1 MLMPSIF
8 GENLFDDWFDDFPF
22 ITDKGMK
29 DVEKKLYGKKA
40 GRIMKT
46 DIKEKD
52 NAYELVVDLP
62 GFTKDEIKASVE
74 NGYLTISAAKGL
86 DEAFAK
92 LAELDED
99 YATMCNTYAD
109 TVRAANEI
117 LHSIKSP
124 SMRSFVILKYM
135 RNMPD
140 IKIRKELNMT
150 RRALEQAKECVE
162 NATCMAA
169 VEWKERYVSPT
180 ENVSGEENH
189 NI

>member
-1 MLMPSIF
+1 MI
-8 GENLFDDWFDDFPF
+8 N
-22 ITDKGMK
+22 
-29 DVEKKLYGKKA
+29 
-40 GRIMKT
+40 
-46 DIKEKD
+46 
-52 NAYELVVDLP
+52 
-62 GFTKDEIKASVE
+62 
-74 NGYLTISAAKGL
+74 ISARLEGSSGGSGTAKGL

-117 LHSIKSP
+117 LHSIKRP

-135 RNMPD
+135 RNRPD

>member
-1 MLMPSIF
+1 
-8 GENLFDDWFDDFPF
+8 
-22 ITDKGMK
+22 
-29 DVEKKLYGKKA
+29 
-40 GRIMKT
+40 
-46 DIKEKD
+46 
-52 NAYELVVDLP
+52 
-62 GFTKDEIKASVE
+62 
-74 NGYLTISAAKGL
+74 
-86 DEAFAK
+86 
-92 LAELDED
+92 
-99 YATMCNTYAD
+99 MCNTYAD

>member
-1 MLMPSIF
+1 M
-8 GENLFDDWFDDFPF
+8 ENNSTPVPVSEERKPTQVWN
-22 ITDKGMK
+22 
-29 DVEKKLYGKKA
+29 
-40 GRIMKT
+40 R
-46 DIKEKD
+46 DI
-52 NAYELVVDLP
+52 NTL
-62 GFTKDEIKASVE
+62 ASVLYAMQDILRIE
-74 NGYLTISAAKGL
+74 DMQQWQQDRMINISARLEGSSGGSGTAKGL

-109 TVRAANEI
+109 TVRAAKEI
-117 LHSIKSP
+117 LHRIKSP

>member
-1 MLMPSIF
+1 
-8 GENLFDDWFDDFPF
+8 
-22 ITDKGMK
+22 
-29 DVEKKLYGKKA
+29 
-40 GRIMKT
+40 
-46 DIKEKD
+46 
-52 NAYELVVDLP
+52 
-62 GFTKDEIKASVE
+62 
-74 NGYLTISAAKGL
+74 
-86 DEAFAK
+86 
-92 LAELDED
+92 
-99 YATMCNTYAD
+99 
-109 TVRAANEI
+109 
-117 LHSIKSP
+117 
-124 SMRSFVILKYM
+124 MRSFVILKYM